1 MQAPHTPQGHAD
13 SPSMARIMTSLW
25 PLPFP
30 RPTTTCDQPPCKPPK
45 CCRESGLT
53 QAGWIALCLAG
64 VLGTA
69 QAAGDPQVTDAGTV
83 LSYALPLATAGVHL
97 WQGDREGVKQL
108 AFTWTS
114 SVVLA
119 EALKQ
124 GTNRTR
130 PDGSNDLSFPSGHAA
145 RAFAA
150 AAHVNRRHGLD
161 AAWPL
166 YVGAVAVGWTR
177 VQAKRHDW
185 LDVTGS
191 LLVSEWMARTWSTP
205 FEQAPRL
212 AASRADGQWQLTL
225 SWPM

>member
-1 MQAPHTPQGHAD
+1 MTFPAKKPFTGTPLAPAFSGYKSHVTAPTRRKTNSLLRAGC
-13 SPSMARIMTSLW
+13 MAW
-25 PLPFP
+25 
-30 RPTTTCDQPPCKPPK
+30 
-45 CCRESGLT
+45 
-53 QAGWIALCLAG
+53 CLASG
-64 VLGTA
+64 LGTA

-83 LSYALPLATAGVHL
+83 LSFALPLATAGVHL
-97 WQGDREGVKQL
+97 WQGDREGLKQL

-191 LLVSEWMARTWSTP
+191 MLVSEWMARTWSTP
-205 FEQAPRL
+205 YERAPRL
-212 AASRADGQWQLTL
+212 AASRAEGQWQLTL